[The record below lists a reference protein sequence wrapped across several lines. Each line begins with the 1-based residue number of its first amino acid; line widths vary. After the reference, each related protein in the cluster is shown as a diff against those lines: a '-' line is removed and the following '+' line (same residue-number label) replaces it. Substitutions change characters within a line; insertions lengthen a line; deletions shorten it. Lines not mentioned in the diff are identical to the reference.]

1 MVGPKRLTRLP
12 LSPHLPT
19 LSIVNL
25 LEMPG
30 LPNNGTL
37 CYGLNQV
44 VGVPSRTVLVRRA
57 WTETVREGQ
66 SHEESN
72 WVT

>member
-12 LSPHLPT
+12 SPPHLPT

-37 CYGLNQV
+37 CYGLNKV
-44 VGVPSRTVLVRRA
+44 MGVPSRTVLVRRP
-57 WTETVREGQ
+57 WKDTVGEGK